1 MANSITADLGAAT
14 ISAATIAA
22 AAAGDTLALERII
35 AQYHLDLARVCV
47 VICGGDADLAE
58 DAVQAA
64 WLIAWRK
71 LGGLRDPDR
80 LRSWLVA
87 VAANE
92 ARRQTRRRRGRLVE
106 LNVADA
112 AAADDIGRAPAA
124 IDLRAALQRL
134 KPEDRE
140 ILALRHV
147 AGLDSAEIGRVV
159 GMSPSG
165 VRTRLERLLARLRSE
180 LSDD

>member
-1 MANSITADLGAAT
+1 MANSITADGIGAAT
-14 ISAATIAA
+14 ISAA
-22 AAAGDTLALERII
+22 AAGDALALERII
-35 AQYHLDLARVCV
+35 ARYHRDLARVCV
-47 VICGGDADLAE
+47 VVCGGDADLAE

-64 WLIAWRK
+64 WVVAWRK

-80 LRSWLVA
+80 LQSWLVA

-92 ARRQTRRRRGRLVE
+92 ARRQVRQRRGRVVE
-106 LNVADA
+106 LSLADA
-112 AAADDIGRAPAA
+112 TAADDIGRSPAA
-124 IDLRAALQRL
+124 IDLRTALQQL

-147 AGLDSAEIGRVV
+147 AGLDSTEIGRVV
-159 GMSPSG
+159 GMSASG

-180 LSDD
+180 LGDD